1 MKKVFIS
8 CTVPNINDWEHH
20 RRMNHMEFLLR
31 KYKFQQ
37 VEGFFEGKK
46 EISFRVSGVT
56 SIQPFLELAKRFEQ
70 DSIMVVNSYGG
81 AGIISTD
88 ESVAPVFIGQL
99 VTSKIKPWSGD
110 YSYNPRTLEYYYVTD
125 REIDVLDLIGE

>member
-1 MKKVFIS
+1 MRKVFIS
-8 CTVPNINDWEHH
+8 CTVAGLTDLEQH

-46 EISFRVSGVT
+46 EISFMVSQILSVR
-56 SIQPFLELAKRFEQ
+56 PFIELAKRFEQ

-88 ESVAPVFIGQL
+88 EALRPKFIGQL

-110 YSYNPRTLEYYYVTD
+110 YSYNPFTLDYYIV
-125 REIDVLDLIGE
+125 ESVGE